1 MKLFADS
8 HFLRIFVNICYLFH
22 NVPSLICGE
31 DIDTLFRNYK
41 FIY

>member
-22 NVPSLICGE
+22 NTHSLCGE